1 MDLVKYKCRILV
13 TLKMRQ
19 LHITVKITLKRTA
32 ATNYTVMPQHD
43 NINFLTRWIIKYI
56 RVKLFIDAIILD
68 ALFEVTKLG
77 FPNNRK

>member
-13 TLKMRQ
+13 TLKMCQ

-43 NINFLTRWIIKYI
+43 NINFLTR
-56 RVKLFIDAIILD
+56 
-68 ALFEVTKLG
+68 
-77 FPNNRK
+77 